1 MNDSDTEFAAEDKSV
16 ISTIIIRKEEICDQS
31 SSESVPEASM
41 HILPTQNEDETDA
54 LGQGEPNSSPVTQH
68 ASDQSP
74 SPANERTVNQSPA
87 AATQHTSN

>member
-1 MNDSDTEFAAEDKSV
+1 MNDSDTEFVAEDKSV

-54 LGQGEPNSSPVTQH
+54 LG
-68 ASDQSP
+68 
-74 SPANERTVNQSPA
+74 
-87 AATQHTSN
+87 